1 MAGVG
6 SQQKKNDARNLSV
19 SQLNETAKML
29 ENMYKAI
36 AENLKAVKRDILN
49 EMKYTSMQTGALYES
64 VEKVNDDTYAA
75 LKKEIS
81 AVCANFKALSDDM
94 QSKIAALSEN
104 GCENAVTEVKYVFSQ
119 NQSIYEALSEEIAA
133 LKQSADEGVETL
145 LGKVGETISVLEEK
159 IDALHAPE
167 IDFESLAETV
177 KEKVVEALPYEET
190 DYDRIAESVAE
201 KTEVQVAAHSKEI
214 LDSIA
219 AVPVAENVD
228 YNRIVDEVS
237 DKVLEKIGEL
247 LSVRDAEKE
256 ENKPVQEPFSVDY
269 DRIAYGAAEKVVES
283 LPPVERVDYRKIA
296 EDCAINEETI
306 EKVVSRIAEKIGS
319 FEQEKIDY
327 EKVADAVL
335 ARLPEQETIDYD
347 RLAESVLAKLPE
359 QEKIDY
365 DRLAE
370 CILAKLPEPEKIDYD
385 KLADVVLAK
394 LPEGERVD
402 YERIQEI
409 AEKAIDYEVIADIV
423 LAKLP
428 AQEEVDYDRIACE
441 TAAKVDLPLPEEIDY
456 NRLADAVAERI
467 PEQKPAEYELLV
479 DEVGVRD
486 IAENVAARL
495 EESVK
500 ALAEQNEPKV
510 DVDALAEEIA
520 AKTGAPVYE
529 TMLDENGAE
538 MIADAVAKK
547 LREENSVMTL
557 PLVNEEYP
565 VEQQEEPQEEP
576 LEEAQDDAVEELA
589 VAQDGEETEEYVVRF
604 NRSFTAKIKQ
614 SDEEVKRRYGE
625 IKNAFLSYKKVKS
638 NVSWSG
644 DRFNSGR
651 STIAKMAIR
660 GKTLCVYFALDPND
674 PAFKPTVYN
683 QRDVS
688 DQKAHEKTPFMMRI
702 KSDLGAK
709 RAVRLVEAVVERFGD
724 TTKKKDFEPVDY
736 TRVYRYAGDKRLE
749 ETGLIKRSIGKK
761 VAFDFD

>member
-6 SQQKKNDARNLSV
+6 SQQKKNDARNLSL
-19 SQLNETAKML
+19 SQRNETAVML
-29 ENMYKAI
+29 ENMFKAI
-36 AENLKAVKRDILN
+36 AENLKAVKRDVLN

-64 VEKVNDDTYAA
+64 VEKVNEDTYAA

-81 AVCANFKALSDDM
+81 AICANFKSLSDDM
-94 QSKIAALSEN
+94 QKKLAALSEN
-104 GCENAVTEVKYVFSQ
+104 GCENAVMEVKYVFSQ
-119 NQSIYEALSEEIAA
+119 NQSIYEALSEEIAQ
-133 LKQSADEGVETL
+133 LKEKTEEGFEEL

-159 IDALHAPE
+159 IDALHAQE
-167 IDFESLAETV
+167 IDYEALAETV
-177 KEKVVEALPYEET
+177 KEKVVDALPYEET

-201 KTEVQVAAHSKEI
+201 KTEAQVAAHSKEI

-237 DKVLEKIGEL
+237 DKVLEKLGEL

-256 ENKPVQEPFSVDY
+256 ENKIAVEPFYVDY

-296 EDCAINEETI
+296 EDCAISEEAI
-306 EKVVSRIAEKIGS
+306 EKIAARFAEKTGAC
-319 FEQEKIDY
+319 EQEKIDY
-327 EKVADAVL
+327 EKIADAVL
-335 ARLPEQETIDYD
+335 ARLPEQEKIDYD
-347 RLAESVLAKLPE
+347 KLAESVVAKLP
-359 QEKIDY
+359 K
-365 DRLAE
+365 
-370 CILAKLPEPEKIDYD
+370 PEAIDYD

-394 LPEGERVD
+394 LPESEKVD
-402 YERIQEI
+402 YEKIQEI
-409 AEKAIDYEVIADIV
+409 AEKAIDYEVIADVV

-428 AQEEVDYDRIACE
+428 AQEAVDYDRIARE
-441 TAAKVDLPLPEEIDY
+441 TANMVDLPLPEEIDY

-467 PEQKPAEYELLV
+467 PEQQPAEYELLV

-500 ALAEQNEPKV
+500 ALAEQSEPRV
-510 DVDALAEEIA
+510 DVDVLAEEIA
-520 AKTGAPVYE
+520 AKTGTPVYE

-538 MIADAVAKK
+538 MIADAVARK
-547 LREENSVMTL
+547 LREENAVMTL

-565 VEQQEEPQEEP
+565 VETQEEE
-576 LEEAQDDAVEELA
+576 QDDAQEELA
-589 VAQDGEETEEYVVRF
+589 VAQDVEEKEEYVIRF

-614 SDEEVKRRYGE
+614 SDEAVKRRYGE
-625 IKNAFLSYKKVKS
+625 IKNALLSYKKVKS

-660 GKTLCVYFALDPND
+660 GKTLCIYFALDPND
-674 PAFKPTVYN
+674 PAFKQTVYN

-688 DQKAHEKTPFMMRI
+688 EQKAHEKTPFMMRI

-709 RAVRLVEAVVERFGD
+709 RAVRLVDAVVERFGD
-724 TTKKKDFEPVDY
+724 TTKKKEFEPVDY

-761 VAFDFD
+761 VSFNFD